1 MKTTENSILM
11 LIFFLCLIISTP
23 AIARE
28 RVTELQQKI
37 ADINLLQ
44 SQLNERKNDA
54 VKIRENLYHHLSTLR
69 TEIETITTQKRI
81 KTFNGAKAHSRV
93 FYNLQ
98 LSAEIHSYI
107 GQINQKIRSY
117 QIGLDKLDYL
127 YQLADDD
134 LKIINTLTNLKIEA
148 LLIQIDAVISEYL
161 PEAHRILISLKNL
174 DSVEPVMIW
183 KKIIGN

>member
-1 MKTTENSILM
+1 MKIIENSILT
-11 LIFFLCLIISTP
+11 LIFFLCLIISIP
-23 AIARE
+23 AVAGE
-28 RVTELQQKI
+28 RITALQQKI
-37 ADINLLQ
+37 ADISLLQ

-54 VKIRENLYHHLSTLR
+54 IKIRENLYQHLFTLR
-69 TEIETITTQKRI
+69 TEIETITTQRKI
-81 KTFNGAKAHSRV
+81 KTFNSAKTHPRV
-93 FYNLQ
+93 FHNLQ

-107 GQINQKIRSY
+107 GQINQKVRFY

-161 PEAHRILISLKNL
+161 PEAHRILISLENL
-174 DSVEPVMIW
+174 DIADTAMIW
-183 KKIIGN
+183 KKIIRN